1 MALLTRAWQGLK
13 LIVLRNRLESDLERE
28 FNFHLHMEIDRH
40 VARGVPPA
48 EARRLALRDFGG
60 LDRASEEVRD
70 AHGITLWE
78 GLHQDIRF
86 GWRSLKRSPGYL
98 LAAIVTLGLGIGANT
113 AIFGVVN
120 GVLLHPLPYR
130 NSGELIRIREDVP
143 LLGEKDIG
151 LAITEVWGYRKALTT
166 VDDVVEYHQMSFI
179 LLDHGQAHRV
189 WTGVVSSGYF
199 DTFGVKPLFGRTFR
213 ATDDDLSAEPVL
225 ILSNAY
231 WLKQFGGDQSVVGRQ
246 VEMNDK
252 AHTIVGILPPIPGY
266 PNQDDVYMPTSACPF
281 RARAQ
286 ATIATNWRAFA
297 QLEVFA
303 RLKPGISP
311 ERAGAQI
318 ATTAQ
323 SFARA
328 RPDVYKLG
336 VTGFEGSLMPL
347 EKDITQD
354 VRPVI
359 WMLLGTTG
367 LILLIA
373 CANVANLSL
382 SRTLRRERELALRTA
397 LGARR
402 TRLVRQL
409 ITESTMV
416 AIAGGLVGLVLAW
429 ATSGLLAAFAGLFTP
444 RAVDASIDGAV
455 LLFALAVSVATGI
468 GFGAIPA
475 LAARPALVPALKE
488 GAAPAGD
495 ARRGLRVRSFLV
507 VAQVAVGFALVTGA
521 GLLLH
526 SLRNL
531 YATNLGYQHA
541 DTVLAADVCCNFTRQ
556 GLGATATAQAI
567 YAGILQRA
575 KALPGARLVAV
586 TDAVPLSQIAPTDTS
601 IHVDGQPAVD
611 PLQAPR
617 VDGRVASEDY
627 FALLGIP
634 VLAGRAF
641 IATDTTDSRKVA
653 VINQTMSR
661 LWASRDPVGT
671 TFTMGGPGPK
681 GEPPP
686 TLLVVGVVGDVR
698 QFAIDNPAQAVFYR
712 PVRQSGVF
720 AGQLLIRTDADPL
733 QLSSAVRAA
742 VRAVDPKVP
751 VENVRTLEALRED
764 KLTTPRLGAVLLAVF
779 AGLALVITLAGLGA
793 VIATSV
799 SQRTR
804 EFGVRIALGASRG
817 SVLGM
822 VVRQGALLLGVG
834 LVLGVGG
841 ALTFAHT
848 LSSYLYQTPV
858 GDPVV
863 YAIVAALFLLT
874 GLAACLGPARRAI
887 SIDPLLA
894 LRSE

>member
-1 MALLTRAWQGLK
+1 MAILTRAWQGLK
-13 LIVLRNRLESDLERE
+13 LVFLRNRLESDLERE
-28 FNFHLHMEIDRH
+28 FAFHLQMEIDRH
-40 VARGVPPA
+40 VARGTPPA

-60 LDRASEEVRD
+60 LDRTSEEVRD
-70 AHGITLWE
+70 ARGITFWE
-78 GLHQDIRF
+78 GLHQDVRF
-86 GWRSLKRSPGYL
+86 GVRSLKRSPGYL

-120 GVLLHPLPYR
+120 GVLLHPLPYQ
-130 NSGELIRIREDVP
+130 NSSELIRIREDAP
-143 LLGEKDIG
+143 LLGQKDVG
-151 LAITEVWGYRKALTT
+151 LAITEVWDYRKALTT

-231 WLKQFGGDQSVVGRQ
+231 WLKQFGGDQSVVGRH

-252 AHTIVGILPPIPGY
+252 VHTIVGILPPIPGY

-286 ATIATNWRAFA
+286 TTIATNWRAFA
-297 QLEVFA
+297 QLAVFA

-318 ATTAQ
+318 ATAAQ
-323 SFARA
+323 TFARA

-336 VTGFEGSLMPL
+336 VTGFEASPVPL
-347 EKDITQD
+347 ESEITQD

-382 SRTLRRERELALRTA
+382 SRSLRRERELALRTA

-409 ITESTMV
+409 MTESTMV
-416 AIAGGLVGLVLAW
+416 AIAGGLFGLVLAW

-444 RAVDASIDGAV
+444 RAVDASIDGSV
-455 LLFALAVSVATGI
+455 LLFALAVSVVTGI

-475 LAARPALVPALKE
+475 MTARPALVSALKE

-495 ARRGLRVRSFLV
+495 ARRSLRVRSFLV

-531 YATNLGYQHA
+531 YAANLGYQHA
-541 DTVLAADVCCNFTRQ
+541 DTVLSADVCCNFSRQ
-556 GLGATATAQAI
+556 GLGHAATAQAI
-567 YAGILQRA
+567 YAGILQRT
-575 KALPGARLVAV
+575 KALAGARLVAV
-586 TDAVPLSQIAPTDTS
+586 TDAVPLSQIAPTDTG
-601 IHVDGQPAVD
+601 IHVEGQPVVD
-611 PLQAPR
+611 PALAPR

-634 VLAGRAF
+634 ILAGRAF
-641 IATDTTDSRKVA
+641 MATDTADSRKVA

-661 LWASRDPVGT
+661 LWAARDPVGT
-671 TFTMGGPGPK
+671 TFTVPGPT
-681 GEPPP
+681 GEPPR
-686 TLLVVGVVGDVR
+686 TMLVVGVVGDVR
-698 QFAIDNPAQAVFYR
+698 QFAVDDPARPVFYM
-712 PVRQSGVF
+712 PMQQVPLF
-720 AGQLLIRTDADPL
+720 AGQLLIRTDGDPL
-733 QLSSAVRAA
+733 QWSSAIRAV
-742 VRAVDPKVP
+742 VRAVDPQVP

-822 VVRQGALLLGVG
+822 VVRQGAWLLGVG

-841 ALTFAHT
+841 ALTFGHV

-887 SIDPLLA
+887 STDPLLA

>member
-1 MALLTRAWQGLK
+1 MAILTRAWQGLK
-13 LIVLRNRLESDLERE
+13 LVFLRNRLETDLEKE
-28 FNFHLHMEIDRH
+28 LGFHLQMEIDRH
-40 VARGVPPA
+40 LASGVPA
-48 EARRLALRDFGG
+48 GEARRLALRDFGG

-70 AHGITLWE
+70 ARGITFWE
-78 GLHQDIRF
+78 ALRQDIRF
-86 GWRSLKRSPGYL
+86 GVRSLKRSPGYL

-130 NSGELIRIREDVP
+130 NSGELIRIRQDAP
-143 LLGEKDIG
+143 LLGQKDIG
-151 LAITEVWGYRKALTT
+151 LAIAEVWDYRKALTT
-166 VDDVVEYHQMSFI
+166 VDDVVEYHQMNFI
-179 LLDHGQAHRV
+179 LLDHGEARRV
-189 WTGVVSSGYF
+189 STGVVSSSYF
-199 DTFGVKPLFGRTFR
+199 DTFGVKPLFGRTFQE
-213 ATDDDLSAEPVL
+213 TDDNLSAEPVL

-231 WLKQFGGDQSVVGRQ
+231 WLRQFGGDESVVGRH
-246 VEMNDK
+246 VEMNDRV
-252 AHTIVGILPPIPGY
+252 HTIVGILPPIPGY

-286 ATIATNWRAFA
+286 TTIAANRRAFG
-297 QLEVFA
+297 QLLAFA
-303 RLKPGISP
+303 RLKPGVSP
-311 ERAGAQI
+311 ERAAAQI
-318 ATTAQ
+318 AVAAQ
-323 SFARA
+323 TFARA
-328 RPDVYKLG
+328 RADVYKLG
-336 VTGFEGSLMPL
+336 VTGFEASFMPL
-347 EKDITQD
+347 ERDITQD

-382 SRTLRRERELALRTA
+382 SRTLRRGRELALRTA

-409 ITESTMV
+409 MTESTMV

-444 RAVDASIDGAV
+444 RAVDASIDGFV

-475 LAARPALVPALKE
+475 LTARPVLVSALKE

-541 DTVLAADVCCNFTRQ
+541 DAVISADVCCNFTRQ
-556 GLGATATAQAI
+556 GADATTRRAI

-601 IHVDGQPAVD
+601 IHIEGQPAVD
-611 PLQAPR
+611 PIRAPR
-617 VDGRVASEDY
+617 VDARAASEDY
-627 FALLGIP
+627 FSLLDIP
-634 VLAGRAF
+634 TLAGRTF
-641 IATDTTDSRKVA
+641 MATDTADSRRVA

-671 TFTMGGPGPK
+671 TFTVGQPGPK

-698 QFAIDNPAQAVFYR
+698 QFAISDPAQAVFYM
-712 PVRQSGVF
+712 PVQQSGVF
-720 AGQLLIRTDADPL
+720 AGQLLIRTDGDPL
-733 QLSSAVRAA
+733 RLASAMREA
-742 VRAVDPKVP
+742 VRAVDPEVP

-822 VVRQGALLLGVG
+822 VVRQGAWLLGVG

-841 ALTFAHT
+841 ALTFGHV

-858 GDPVV
+858 ADPVV
-863 YAIVAALFLLT
+863 YAMVGALFLLT

-887 SIDPLLA
+887 STDPLSA
-894 LRSE
+894 LRAE

>member
-13 LIVLRNRLESDLERE
+13 LIVLRNRLESDLEKE
-28 FNFHLHMEIDRH
+28 FAFHLHMEIDRH

-70 AHGITLWE
+70 ARGITFWE
-78 GLHQDIRF
+78 GLRQDIRF
-86 GWRSLKRSPGYL
+86 GTRSLKRSPGYL
-98 LAAIVTLGLGIGANT
+98 LAAVVTLGLGIGANT

-130 NSGELIRIREDVP
+130 NSSELIRIRQDAP
-143 LLGEKDIG
+143 LLGEKDVG
-151 LAITEVWGYRKALTT
+151 VAITEVWDYRRALTT

-252 AHTIVGILPPIPGY
+252 PHTIVGILPPIPGY

-281 RARAQ
+281 RASAQ
-286 ATIATNWRAFA
+286 TTIATNWRAFD
-297 QLEVFA
+297 QLAVFA

-311 ERAGAQI
+311 DQAGAQI
-318 ATTAQ
+318 ATAAQ
-323 SFARA
+323 RFARA

-336 VTGFEGSLMPL
+336 VTGFQASPVPL
-347 EKDITQD
+347 ETEITQD

-367 LILLIA
+367 LILVIA

-416 AIAGGLVGLVLAW
+416 AIAGGLFGLVLAW
-429 ATSGLLAAFAGLFTP
+429 ATSDLLAAFARLFTP
-444 RAVDASIDGAV
+444 RAVDASIDGSV
-455 LLFALAVSVATGI
+455 LLFALTVSVLTGI

-475 LAARPALVPALKE
+475 LTARPALSAALKE

-531 YATNLGYQHA
+531 YVTNLGYQHA
-541 DTVLAADVCCNFTRQ
+541 EAVLSADVCCNFSRQ
-556 GLGATATAQAI
+556 GRGHEATSRAI
-567 YAGILQRA
+567 YAGILQRT
-575 KALPGARLVAV
+575 KTLPGAQLVAV
-586 TDAVPLSQIAPTDTS
+586 TNAVPLSQIAPTDTK

-617 VDGRVASEDY
+617 VDERVASEDY

-634 VLAGRAF
+634 ILAGRAF
-641 IATDTTDSRKVA
+641 APTDTADSRKVA

-671 TFTMGGPGPK
+671 TFTLPGPS
-681 GEPPP
+681 GEPPR
-686 TLLVVGVVGDVR
+686 TMLVVGVVGDVR
-698 QFAIDNPAQAVFYR
+698 QFAVDDPARPVFYT
-712 PVRQSGVF
+712 PMEQVPLF
-720 AGQLLIRTDADPL
+720 AGRLLVRTAGDPL

-751 VENVRTLEALRED
+751 VENVRTLEALRAD

-822 VVRQGALLLGVG
+822 VVRQGAWLLGVG

-841 ALTFAHT
+841 ALTFGHV

-858 GDPVV
+858 ADPVV
-863 YAIVAALFLLT
+863 YAMVAALFLLT
-874 GLAACLGPARRAI
+874 GLAACLGPARRAT
-887 SIDPLLA
+887 SIDPLSA
-894 LRSE
+894 LKAE